1 MRVSDG
7 RIGAVK
13 FRDFLFLVLFFAAG
27 LSLGKSQCIRR
38 IQEDRTGAKADV
50 MVKAEGFMRHS

>member
-1 MRVSDG
+1 MRIFNSKIRSVNL
-7 RIGAVK
+7 
-13 FRDFLFLVLFFAAG
+13 RDFLFLVLFFAAG

-50 MVKAEGFMRHS
+50 MVKAGGFMRHS